1 MQSQAAQTPAFFH
14 YSHMRQGL
22 RTPAPARPRVEG
34 VVFLTVHLLCTW
46 HSAGCWRKPWFFRSR
61 PYPMN
66 SQTALGIGATMGVSS
81 DGPSE
86 LRGAS

>member
-22 RTPAPARPRVEG
+22 RTPAPAQPRAEG

-46 HSAGCWRKPWFFRSR
+46 HSAGCWRKPWFFQSR